1 MSASEVQ
8 ICNLALMKFGNISI
22 ASVDDDTKEARACKV
37 FFPLLRDELV
47 YSHPWNFAMKRVD
60 ISASLTT
67 TPAFGFDYAYTLPT
81 DCLRVWEFFGYDGDW
96 VVENGQLL
104 TDAEE
109 KIYIRYIYQVTQ
121 TGKFN
126 PSFVQCLA
134 TRLAAELATKLS
146 DDKNMRAALL
156 SDLYKVEIPQA
167 YALNAMEGKRPLH
180 KDEQPLDKGNFTWQT
195 EGH

>member
-1 MSASEVQ
+1 MSASETQ

-47 YSHPWNFAMKRVD
+47 YSHPWNFAMKRAD

-67 TPAFGFDYAYTLPT
+67 TPAFGFDYAYTVPA
-81 DCLRVWEFFGYDGDW
+81 DCLRVWEFYGYDGDW
-96 VVENGQLL
+96 VVENGILL
-104 TDAEE
+104 TDADAE
-109 KIYIRYIYQVTQ
+109 IYIRYIYQVTQ
-121 TGKFN
+121 AGKFN
-126 PSFVQCLA
+126 ASFVQCLA

-156 SDLYKVEIPQA
+156 SDLYKVEIPRA
-167 YALNAMEGKRPLH
+167 YALNAMEGTRPLH
-180 KDEQPLDKGNFTWQT
+180 KDEQPLDKGNFAWQT